1 MKLIKFSLLS
11 AALIALFSC
20 GNSNKETKNAKK
32 DWKTHSG
39 SEYTIHYP
47 GNWELDQSKKNGM
60 SFMILSPAE
69 SDSDIVRENVNLL
82 IQDIP
87 DGMNMDQ
94 YIKVSESQIKSV
106 IPNSAIL
113 KSERQLSGEAEYHK
127 IFYTGVE
134 GQSNY
139 KFEQDIFLKKGKAYI
154 LTLTCEQDQ
163 FDKYQEVGDKILN
176 SFRLQ

>member
-1 MKLIKFSLLS
+1 MKLIKFSVLS
-11 AALIALFSC
+11 FGILSLFSC
-20 GNSNKETKNAKK
+20 GNSNEDGKDAER
-32 DWKTHSG
+32 DWKTHAENDYS
-39 SEYTIHYP
+39 IHYP
-47 GNWELDQSKKNGM
+47 DNWELDLSKKNGM
-60 SFMILSPAE
+60 SFMILSPAD
-69 SDSDIVRENVNLL
+69 SDSDLVRENVNLL

-106 IPNSAIL
+106 IPGSSIL